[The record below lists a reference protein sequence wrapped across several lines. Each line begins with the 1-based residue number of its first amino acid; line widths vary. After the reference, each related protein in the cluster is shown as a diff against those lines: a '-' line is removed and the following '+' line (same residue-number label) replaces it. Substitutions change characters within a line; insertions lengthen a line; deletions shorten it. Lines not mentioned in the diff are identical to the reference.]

1 MLGMAIEHP
10 RRMMSDRVWEQ
21 LKAALEEAKHSR
33 AGVPA
38 ELSDRDF
45 LEAVLYL
52 NRVGCPWRDLPPE
65 LGYWHAVYM
74 RFRRWEERGVWR
86 RLWQRLQCECFAQAR
101 HLLMDSTTVRA
112 HQHAAGAPKK
122 NGGDQALGRSRGG
135 LGTKI
140 HAATIDENCSV
151 ALHLTA
157 GHAHDGRQFETLYE
171 SLDPTMC
178 SNRPLWTK
186 PMMPTAFGS
195 A

>member
-1 MLGMAIEHP
+1 MLGMEREHP
-10 RRMMSDRVWEQ
+10 RGMISDRVWEQ

-33 AGVPA
+33 AGAPA

-86 RLWQRLQCECFAQAR
+86 RLWQRLQSESFAQAR

-122 NGGDQALGRSRGG
+122 
-135 LGTKI
+135 T
-140 HAATIDENCSV
+140 AATRLWG
-151 ALHLTA
+151 ALVE
-157 GHAHDGRQFETLYE
+157 D
-171 SLDPTMC
+171 
-178 SNRPLWTK
+178 
-186 PMMPTAFGS
+186 
-195 A
+195 